1 MDAATIEETNRIR
14 ISLGMKPLPVPGA
27 EVSRQASASDDD
39 EDPGSTVESRQA
51 QAYDNYKRVQDEDAA
66 KKRREEK
73 ATAVRKAR
81 EKAQRFALLEGK
93 GLGEEGQS
101 SDLDAKAWL
110 TGQKKRQ
117 KKIDKARK
125 LEEEL
130 ATAEAEAAAAIQYTS
145 KDLAG
150 IKVAHDSTSF
160 LDGDEQILTLKD
172 TTIDQNEEEGDEL
185 ENLGIK
191 EQEELTERLDLKKK
205 LKGYNPN
212 DYDDGEGTILA
223 QYDEEINGK
232 KAKRFTL
239 DDDGA
244 IAALSDILDQPGR
257 KGKKVQ
263 SISLNDIV
271 GTFENK
277 RTKSFT
283 TGTIADN
290 TLDDAARSSDYLA
303 PSEIKVKKPKK
314 KKGSKGTR
322 QKQLDEDDI
331 FPLETAPVD
340 ASSMEIDSKDSMTKK
355 RKAASASNF
364 ADDDDLQASLAIQRK
379 NALKKRKKT
388 RPEDIA
394 RQLKEDDEV
403 PEDVQSGGLVIG
415 EISEFVAGLSKPDDE
430 DRQARKQ
437 KQITRS
443 PEADE
448 DRDMGDGDGDG
459 DGDEDHE
466 MDDYSAEIA
475 AHREEEEVEEGEE
488 VEERNNIKQEEEED
502 DAGIEDEKMVG
513 TGMGAALALLRERGL
528 LESQEKSGSYEDFMA
543 REEFLSKKR
552 VLEGEL
558 DEQTRQ
564 QRERDRTSGRLD
576 RMSVREREEWARQQ
590 NTHRDHLQ
598 SKKMAE
604 LFNAGYK
611 PNVELKYV
619 DDHGRLL
626 DRKEA
631 FKHLSHQFHGK
642 GSGKGKTEKR
652 LKKIDDEKRREAQ
665 SMFDASESAGMSLAT
680 AQQLKKRREAGI
692 RLG

>member
-27 EVSRQASASDDD
+27 QVSHQASASDDD
-39 EDPGSTVESRQA
+39 EEPGSTVESRQA
-51 QAYDNYKRVQDEDAA
+51 QAYDNYKRVQDEEAA

-93 GLGEEGQS
+93 GLGEEGQG

-117 KKIDKARK
+117 KKIDTARK

-130 ATAEAEAAAAIQYTS
+130 AAAEAAAAAAIQYTS

-191 EQEELTERLDLKKK
+191 EQEKLTERLDLKKK

-244 IAALSDILDQPGR
+244 IAELSDILDQPER
-257 KGKKVQ
+257 KGKKIQ
-263 SISLNDIV
+263 SISLDDIV
-271 GTFENK
+271 
-277 RTKSFT
+277 
-283 TGTIADN
+283 
-290 TLDDAARSSDYLA
+290 DDGVPSSDYLA

-340 ASSMEIDSKDSMTKK
+340 AGSMDIDSKASTTKK
-355 RKAASASNF
+355 RKAASADNF

-379 NALKKRKKT
+379 LALKKRKKT

-403 PEDVQSGGLVIG
+403 PEEAQSGGLVIG

-430 DRQARKQ
+430 DRQTRKQ
-437 KQITRS
+437 KQTTKS

-448 DRDMGDGDGDG
+448 DRDMGDGDGDR
-459 DGDEDHE
+459 DGNEDHE

-475 AHREEEEVEEGEE
+475 AHREEEE
-488 VEERNNIKQEEEED
+488 RNNNIKQEEEEE

-528 LESQEKSGSYEDFMA
+528 LESQEKTGSYEDFVA

-564 QRERDRTSGRLD
+564 QRERDRMSGRLD

-590 NTHRDHLQ
+590 NTHRDHQQ

-611 PNVELKYV
+611 PNIELKYV

-665 SMFDASESAGMSLAT
+665 SMFDASESAGMNLAT
-680 AQQLKKRREAGI
+680 AQQLKKRREAGV

>member
-27 EVSRQASASDDD
+27 EVSHQASASDN
-39 EDPGSTVESRQA
+39 EEEPGSTVESRQA
-51 QAYDNYKRVQDEDAA
+51 QAYDNYKRVQDEEAA

-117 KKIDKARK
+117 KKIDTVRK

-130 ATAEAEAAAAIQYTS
+130 AAAEAEAAAAIQYTS

-191 EQEELTERLDLKKK
+191 EQEKLTERLELKKK

-244 IAALSDILDQPGR
+244 IAELSDILDQPER
-257 KGKKVQ
+257 KGKKIQ
-263 SISLNDIV
+263 SISLDDIV
-271 GTFENK
+271 
-277 RTKSFT
+277 
-283 TGTIADN
+283 
-290 TLDDAARSSDYLA
+290 DDAAPSSDYLA
-303 PSEIKVKKPKK
+303 LSEIKVKKPKK
-314 KKGSKGTR
+314 KKGNKGTR

-340 ASSMEIDSKDSMTKK
+340 SGSMDIDSKDSTTKK
-355 RKAASASNF
+355 RKAASADNF

-403 PEDVQSGGLVIG
+403 PEVPEEAQSGGLVIG
-415 EISEFVAGLSKPDDE
+415 EISEFVAGLSKPDDD
-430 DRQARKQ
+430 DRQTRKQ
-437 KQITRS
+437 KQITKR

-448 DRDMGDGDGDG
+448 DHDMGDGDAGGDG
-459 DGDEDHE
+459 NEDHE
-466 MDDYSAEIA
+466 MDDSSAEIA
-475 AHREEEEVEEGEE
+475 ARQEE
-488 VEERNNIKQEEEED
+488 EERNNKIKQEGEGKD
-502 DAGIEDEKMVG
+502 VGIEDEKMVS
-513 TGMGAALALLRERGL
+513 TGIGAALALLRERGL
-528 LESQEKSGSYEDFMA
+528 LESQEKSGSYEDFVA
-543 REEFLSKKR
+543 REEFLSRKR
-552 VLEGEL
+552 VLEAEL

-564 QRERDRTSGRLD
+564 QRERDRMSGRLD

-590 NTHRDHLQ
+590 NTHRDHQQ

-604 LFNAGYK
+604 LFNANYK

-652 LKKIDDEKRREAQ
+652 LKKIDDEKRQEAQ
-665 SMFDASESAGMSLAT
+665 SMFDASESAGMNLAT
-680 AQQLKKRREAGI
+680 AQQLKKRREAGV

>member
-27 EVSRQASASDDD
+27 EVSHQASTSDD
-39 EDPGSTVESRQA
+39 EEPGSTVESRQA
-51 QAYDNYKRVQDEDAA
+51 QAYDNYKRVQDEEAA

-73 ATAVRKAR
+73 AAAVRKAR

-130 ATAEAEAAAAIQYTS
+130 AAAEAEAAAAIQYTS

-185 ENLGIK
+185 ENLGIR
-191 EQEELTERLDLKKK
+191 EQEKLTERLDLKKK

-244 IAALSDILDQPGR
+244 IAELSDILNQPER
-257 KGKKVQ
+257 KGKKIQ
-263 SISLNDIV
+263 SISLDDIV
-271 GTFENK
+271 
-277 RTKSFT
+277 
-283 TGTIADN
+283 
-290 TLDDAARSSDYLA
+290 DDAAPSSDYLA
-303 PSEIKVKKPKK
+303 ASEIKVKKPKK

-331 FPLETAPVD
+331 FPLEPAPVD
-340 ASSMEIDSKDSMTKK
+340 TGSMDVDSKDSSLTKK
-355 RKAASASNF
+355 RKVTSTDNF

-394 RQLKEDDEV
+394 RQLKEDDEA
-403 PEDVQSGGLVIG
+403 PEEIQNGGLVIG

-437 KQITRS
+437 KQITKS
-443 PEADE
+443 PEAEE

-459 DGDEDHE
+459 DEDQDHE
-466 MDDYSAEIA
+466 MDEYAAEIA
-475 AHREEEEVEEGEE
+475 AHQEEEEEVEEEE
-488 VEERNNIKQEEEED
+488 KNNIKQEEED

-528 LESQEKSGSYEDFMA
+528 LESQEKAGSYEDFIA
-543 REEFLSKKR
+543 REEFLSRKR
-552 VLEGEL
+552 ALEGEL

-564 QRERDRTSGRLD
+564 QRERDRMSGRLD

-590 NTHRDHLQ
+590 NTHRDHQQ

-611 PNVELKYV
+611 PNIELKYV

-665 SMFDASESAGMSLAT
+665 SMFDASESAGMNLAT
-680 AQQLKKRREAGI
+680 AQQLKKRREAGV

>member
-27 EVSRQASASDDD
+27 AASPQAEASDG
-39 EDPGSTVESRQA
+39 EEPASTVETRQA
-51 QAYDNYKRVQDEDAA
+51 QAYDNYKKVQDDEAV

-73 ATAVRKAR
+73 AAAVRKAR

-93 GLGEEGQS
+93 GLGDEDEGG
-101 SDLDAKAWL
+101 DMDAKAWL

-125 LEEEL
+125 LEEDL
-130 ATAEAEAAAAIQYTS
+130 AASEAAAAAAIQYTS

-150 IKVAHDSTSF
+150 IKVAHDSTAF
-160 LDGDEQILTLKD
+160 LDGDEQVLTLKD
-172 TTIDQNEEEGDEL
+172 TTIDENEEEGDEL
-185 ENLGIK
+185 ENLNIR
-191 EQEELTERLDLKKK
+191 EQEKLTERLDLKKK

-232 KAKRFTL
+232 KAKKFTL

-244 IAALSDILDQPGR
+244 IAELSDILDQPER
-257 KGKKVQ
+257 KGKKIQ
-263 SISLNDIV
+263 SVS
-271 GTFENK
+271 
-277 RTKSFT
+277 
-283 TGTIADN
+283 
-290 TLDDAARSSDYLA
+290 LDDVIDDAVPSSDYLA
-303 PSEIKVKKPKK
+303 PSEIKH
-314 KKGSKGTR
+314 
-322 QKQLDEDDI
+322 DEDDI
-331 FPLETAPVD
+331 FPLDAAPAD
-340 ASSMEIDSKDSMTKK
+340 TGAMDIDSKDSSIAKK
-355 RKAASASNF
+355 RKATASDVF
-364 ADDDDLQASLAIQRK
+364 ADDEDLQASLAIQRK
-379 NALKKRKKT
+379 NALKKRKRT

-394 RQLKEDDEV
+394 RQLKEDEEE
-403 PEDVQSGGLVIG
+403 PEEAQGGGLVIG

-430 DRQARKQ
+430 DRQSRRQ
-437 KQITRS
+437 KQVTKS
-443 PEADE
+443 PEVEEDRHMGGEDE
-448 DRDMGDGDGDG
+448 DA
-459 DGDEDHE
+459 E
-466 MDDYSAEIA
+466 MDDYAAEHQEALLA
-475 AHREEEEVEEGEE
+475 AQKDEEE
-488 VEERNNIKQEEEED
+488 RIKREQDEEE
-502 DAGIEDEKMVG
+502 DAGIEDEKVVG
-513 TGMGAALALLRERGL
+513 EGMGAALALLRERGL
-528 LESQEKSGSYEDFMA
+528 LESSRGGNYEDFKA
-543 REEFLSKKR
+543 REDFLAKKR

-564 QRERDRTSGRLD
+564 QRERDRMSGRLD

-590 NTHRDHLQ
+590 NTHRDHQQ
-598 SKKMAE
+598 SKRMAE

-619 DDHGRLL
+619 DDHGRRL
-626 DRKEA
+626 DQKEA

-665 SMFDASESAGMSLAT
+665 SMFDASQNAGMNLAT
-680 AQQLKKRREAGI
+680 AQQLKKRREAGV